1 MLGKYAFRFS
11 VLEELLVEKK
21 KRKKPQGRDE
31 NNLST

>member
-21 KRKKPQGRDE
+21 KKKKTTRE
-31 NNLST
+31 R